1 MNKFLKT
8 ILILL
13 SLVLLSIF
21 LSVVAIYYFIASN
34 PLDFSSLQQFVL
46 TNNYA
51 QVYLFWVAAALAILT
66 VIGIFVILFYPK
78 RVTKFVLKEKRGQ
91 LALDKRAIEGY
102 VQTSIKQ
109 EDFMD
114 NPKVN
119 VVATKNKIRVK
130 VRGQLKKTSGLIGQ
144 TDAWAEMVEAKL
156 HQLLGSEEK
165 VSIKVKFQAIE
176 PTPTET
182 TVNRTRQRVE

>member
-1 MNKFLKT
+1 MNKVLKT
-8 ILILL
+8 ILIIF

-46 TNNYA
+46 TNDYA
-51 QVYLFWVAAALAILT
+51 QLYLFWVAAALAILT

-78 RVTKFVLKEKRGQ
+78 RVTKFVLQEDRGK

-102 VQTSIKQ
+102 VRTSIKQ

-119 VVATKNKIRVK
+119 VTATKNKIRVN
-130 VRGQLKKTSGLIGQ
+130 VRGQLKKTSGLVGQ
-144 TDAWAEMVEAKL
+144 TDRWAKNVETKL
-156 HQLLGSEEK
+156 RELLGPEEK
-165 VSIKVKFQAIE
+165 VSIKVKLQSFE

-182 TVNRTRQRVE
+182 TLTRTRPRVE

>member
-8 ILILL
+8 ILIIF

-34 PLDFSSLQQFVL
+34 PLDLSALQQFVL

-51 QVYLFWVAAALAILT
+51 QIYLFWVAAALAILT
-66 VIGIFVILFYPK
+66 VIGIFIILFYPK
-78 RVTKFVLKEKRGQ
+78 RVTKFVLQEERGK

-102 VQTSIKQ
+102 VRTSIKQ

-119 VVATKNKIRVK
+119 VAATKNKIKVN
-130 VRGQLKKTSGLIGQ
+130 VRGQLKKTSGLVGQ
-144 TDAWAEMVEAKL
+144 TDRWAKNVETKIK
-156 HQLLGSEEK
+156 QLVGADEK
-165 VSIKVKFQAIE
+165 FLL
-176 PTPTET
+176 
-182 TVNRTRQRVE
+182 R

>member
-1 MNKFLKT
+1 MNKVLKT
-8 ILILL
+8 ILIIF

-46 TNNYA
+46 TNEYA
-51 QVYLFWVAAALAILT
+51 QLYLFWVAAALAILT

-78 RVTKFVLKEKRGQ
+78 RVTKFVLKEQRGK

-102 VQTSIKQ
+102 VRTSIKQ

-119 VVATKNKIRVK
+119 VAATKNKIRVN
-130 VRGQLKKTSGLIGQ
+130 VRGQLKKTSGLVGQ
-144 TDAWAEMVEAKL
+144 TDHWAKNVETKL
-156 HQLLGSEEK
+156 RDLLGPEEK
-165 VSIKVKFQAIE
+165 VSIKVKLQAFE
-176 PTPTET
+176 PTPMET
-182 TVNRTRQRVE
+182 TVTRPRVE

>member
-1 MNKFLKT
+1 MNKFVKT
-8 ILILL
+8 ILIIL
-13 SLVLLSIF
+13 SVVLLSIF

-46 TNNYA
+46 TNHYA
-51 QVYLFWVAAALAILT
+51 QLYLFWVAATLAILT

-78 RVTKFVLKEKRGQ
+78 RVTKFVLDENRGK
-91 LALDKRAIEGY
+91 LAIDKRAIEGY
-102 VQTSIKQ
+102 VRTSIKQ

-114 NPKVN
+114 NPKVH
-119 VVATKNKIRVK
+119 VTATKNKLKVN

-144 TDAWAEMVEAKL
+144 TDRWARNVETNL
-156 HQLLGSEEK
+156 RQLIGTDEK

-182 TVNRTRQRVE
+182 TVTKTKPRVE

>member
-8 ILILL
+8 ILIIF

-46 TNNYA
+46 TNQYA
-51 QVYLFWVAAALAILT
+51 QLYLFWVAAALAILT
-66 VIGIFVILFYPK
+66 VIGIFVIIFYPK
-78 RVTKFVLKEKRGQ
+78 RVTKFSLKENRGE

-102 VQTSIKQ
+102 VRTSIKQ
-109 EDFMD
+109 EDFMN

-119 VVATKNKIRVK
+119 VAATKNRIK
-130 VRGQLKKTSGLIGQ
+130 VNVHGQLKKTSGLIGQ
-144 TDAWAEMVEAKL
+144 ADQWAKNVETKL
-156 HQLLGSEEK
+156 RELLGSEEK
-165 VSIKVKFQAIE
+165 VSIKVKLQAIE
-176 PTPTET
+176 PTSSEA
-182 TVNRTRQRVE
+182 TVTRPRVE